1 MNRNKWQR
9 VPAPN
14 TRGAKMH
21 GWVREMNE
29 AYREVSGEYAVLV
42 RTLNTK
48 LGTVKHAAIRNA
60 TETDIPWSEKQ
71 RIKNEIFGEEKQAI
85 EFFPKQ
91 SELID
96 EANMY
101 HLWILE
107 DCELDFGIYE

>member
-21 GWVREMNE
+21 GWVREMDE
-29 AYREVSGEYAVLV
+29 AYREVNGEYAVLV

-60 TETDIPWSEKQ
+60 TETDITWSEKQ
-71 RIKNEIFGEEKQAI
+71 RIKMKF
-85 EFFPKQ
+85 
-91 SELID
+91 
-96 EANMY
+96 
-101 HLWILE
+101 LE
-107 DCELDFGIYE
+107 RKNKRLNFSKTIRINR

>member
-21 GWVREMNE
+21 GWVREMDE
-29 AYREVSGEYAVLV
+29 AYREVNGEYAVLV

-60 TETDIPWSEKQ
+60 TETDITWSEKQ
-71 RIKNEIFGEEKQAI
+71 RIKMKFLERKNKRLN
-85 EFFPKQ
+85 FFQ
-91 SELID
+91 
-96 EANMY
+96 NNQN
-101 HLWILE
+101 
-107 DCELDFGIYE
+107 